1 VPIDGNDQEL
11 RQLQRVSEERAE
23 ERTDEAERDGDEKP
37 AARSTPDRSTEG
49 SADTCDNQ
57 QHE

>member
-1 VPIDGNDQEL
+1 
-11 RQLQRVSEERAE
+11 VSEERAE